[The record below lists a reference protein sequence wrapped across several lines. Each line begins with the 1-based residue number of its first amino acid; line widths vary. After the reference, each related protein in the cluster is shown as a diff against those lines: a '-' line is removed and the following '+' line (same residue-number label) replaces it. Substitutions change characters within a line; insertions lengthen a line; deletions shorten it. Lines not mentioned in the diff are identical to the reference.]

1 MSKIAFHLNCLTHGG
16 AERVVTN
23 LANQF
28 AAEGYEVVVA
38 TEWTDTD
45 EFVLDPQVK
54 RVHVGLKPEDEG
66 KSRVTKFFLR
76 IRYLHTFLLEE
87 KPDVIAAF
95 AKRALYR
102 ALMACRH
109 TGVPVVIS
117 VRIDPVKY
125 YSSITDKL
133 QTALFFGRA
142 AGAVFQTEDAK
153 AFFAPRLQD
162 NSRVILNPIND
173 KYVGLPVVTSRR
185 KEVVNVAR
193 IVDFKNQPMLVEAFA
208 QVHAKHPDYIL
219 KIYGPDSEDGTLQQI
234 QEKISAL
241 HLQDCVRLMG
251 GSDSLEKEIPEAAVF
266 AYSSSYEGMPNSLM
280 EAMAMGLPVVS
291 TDCPCGGPRMIIR
304 DHENGLLVPVRDP
317 KALAEGICYLIE
329 HPEEAERMGAEARKL
344 SEIAGTKAIYEQ
356 WREYLGEV
364 IAHGKKC

>member
-38 TEWTDTD
+38 TEWTDPD

-76 IRYLHTFLLEE
+76 IRYLHAFLLEE

-133 QTALFFGRA
+133 QTALFLEEQRA
-142 AGAVFQTEDAK
+142 RYF
-153 AFFAPRLQD
+153 
-162 NSRVILNPIND
+162 
-173 KYVGLPVVTSRR
+173 RR
-185 KEVVNVAR
+185 KMQKPFLLRGCR
-193 IVDFKNQPMLVEAFA
+193 I
-208 QVHAKHPDYIL
+208 
-219 KIYGPDSEDGTLQQI
+219 
-234 QEKISAL
+234 
-241 HLQDCVRLMG
+241 
-251 GSDSLEKEIPEAAVF
+251 IP
-266 AYSSSYEGMPNSLM
+266 G
-280 EAMAMGLPVVS
+280 
-291 TDCPCGGPRMIIR
+291 
-304 DHENGLLVPVRDP
+304 
-317 KALAEGICYLIE
+317 
-329 HPEEAERMGAEARKL
+329 
-344 SEIAGTKAIYEQ
+344 
-356 WREYLGEV
+356 
-364 IAHGKKC
+364 